1 MTPKLKRALQEEGY
15 YNHIIKLLS
24 DPVSP
29 TGIHMNRNF
38 KKYNSGWTPAEL
50 AAIYVFDYQ
59 NCLKVLNRTPVGIK
73 TMQTGQQ
80 RDHDLYIFT
89 GNCRFISD
97 MRKLR
102 DILGIENLNTK
113 QMTWW
118 KKALIRESTTI

>member
-50 AAIYVFDYQ
+50 AAIYVFDYE

>member
-1 MTPKLKRALQEEGY
+1 M
-15 YNHIIKLLS
+15 
-24 DPVSP
+24 
-29 TGIHMNRNF
+29 
-38 KKYNSGWTPAEL
+38 
-50 AAIYVFDYQ
+50 FDYE

-73 TMQTGQQ
+73 TMQTGKQ

-89 GNCRFISD
+89 GNCRFIRD

-118 KKALIRESTTI
+118 KKALIQETI

>member
-50 AAIYVFDYQ
+50 AAIYVFDYE

-89 GNCRFISD
+89 GNCRFIRD

-118 KKALIRESTTI
+118 KKALIQETI

>member
-50 AAIYVFDYQ
+50 AAIYVFDYE

-89 GNCRFISD
+89 GNCRFIRD

-118 KKALIRESTTI
+118 KKALIRETI

>member
-50 AAIYVFDYQ
+50 AAIYVFDYE

-118 KKALIRESTTI
+118 KKALIQETI

>member
-50 AAIYVFDYQ
+50 AAIYVFDYE

-73 TMQTGQQ
+73 SKLQSGQT
-80 RDHDLYIFT
+80 
-89 GNCRFISD
+89 IS
-97 MRKLR
+97 
-102 DILGIENLNTK
+102 
-113 QMTWW
+113 
-118 KKALIRESTTI
+118 

>member
-50 AAIYVFDYQ
+50 AAIYVFDYE

-73 TMQTGQQ
+73 IMQTGQQ

-89 GNCRFISD
+89 GNCRFIRD
-97 MRKLR
+97 MRKL
-102 DILGIENLNTK
+102 GQVN
-113 QMTWW
+113 
-118 KKALIRESTTI
+118 

>member
-50 AAIYVFDYQ
+50 AAIYVFDYE

-73 TMQTGQQ
+73 TMQTGKQ

-89 GNCRFISD
+89 GNCRFIRD

-118 KKALIRESTTI
+118 KKALIQETI